1 MVRHDIAEIL
11 LKLAL
16 NTNQSTVFMVCI
28 EKLDVIQVKVL
39 FNFFCCQVSK
49 GDKSCTSFRKDTYII

>member
-1 MVRHDIAEIL
+1 MVCHDIAEIL

-39 FNFFCCQVSK
+39 LHKLKEKKKVLLLLFYNSQ
-49 GDKSCTSFRKDTYII
+49 